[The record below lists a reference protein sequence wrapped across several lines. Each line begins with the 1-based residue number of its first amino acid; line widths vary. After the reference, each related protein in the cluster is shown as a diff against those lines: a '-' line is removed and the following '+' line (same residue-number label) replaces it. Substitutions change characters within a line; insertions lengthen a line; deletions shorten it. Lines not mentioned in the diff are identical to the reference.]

1 MKERLGRLEAQFF
14 AYAQMRRMR
23 TVSRGD
29 LSGSMLRLTP
39 DQERKL
45 LSRLARA
52 QLIARVRRGLY
63 LVPPRLPLGGAWTPD
78 EILAI
83 NTLIADRQGRYQ
95 ICGPNAFNR
104 YGYDDQLPN
113 RIYAY
118 NNRLSGDRAIA
129 AVNLTLIEVANE
141 RLGEIQEQ
149 KTADGETAVYSSR
162 ARTLLDAVYDWSRFG
177 SLPRAYDWIRAD
189 LRAGRVRPAELVRIT
204 LRYGDVGAI
213 RRIGALLDRE
223 GVDERQLRRLEQRL
237 RMPKNP
243 IPWIPG
249 RARRGKVDR
258 RWGIVWNDRV

>member
-29 LSGSMLRLTP
+29 LSGSMLLLTT

-63 LVPPRLPLGGAWTPD
+63 LVPTRLPLGGAWTPD

-104 YGYDDQLPN
+104 YGYDDQVPN

-118 NNRLSGDRAIA
+118 NNRLSGDRTIA
-129 AVNLTLIEVANE
+129 AVNLTLIKVANE
-141 RLGEIQEQ
+141 RLGEIEEQ

-162 ARTLLDAVYDWSRFG
+162 SRTLLDAVYDWSRFG

-189 LRAGRVRPAELVRIT
+189 LRAGRVRPVDLVRIT
-204 LRYGDVGAI
+204 LRYGDVGAV

-237 RMPKNP
+237 RTPKNP

-258 RWGIVWNDRV
+258 RWGIVWNDRA

>member
-1 MKERLGRLEAQFF
+1 MKEQLGRMEAQFF
-14 AYAQMRRMR
+14 AYAQMRKMR
-23 TVSRGD
+23 AVRCGD
-29 LSGSMLRLTP
+29 LPGSMLRLTP

-52 QLIARVRRGLY
+52 GLIARVRRGLY

-83 NTLIADRQGRYQ
+83 NTLIEDRGGRYQ

-104 YGYDDQLPN
+104 YGYDEQVPN

-118 NNRLSGDRAIA
+118 NNRISGDRTIG
-129 AVNLTLIEVANE
+129 AVNLTLIKVADE
-141 RLGEIQEQ
+141 RLGETEAQ
-149 KTADGETAVYSSR
+149 KTVDGESAVYSSR
-162 ARTLLDAVYDWSRFG
+162 ARTLFDAVYDWSRFG

-189 LRAGRVRPAELVRIT
+189 LSAGRVRPADLVRIT

-223 GVDERQLRRLEQRL
+223 GVDRRQLRKLAKQL
-237 RMPKNP
+237 RTQKNP
-243 IPWIPG
+243 IPWIPA
-249 RARRGKVDR
+249 RARRGTVDR
-258 RWGIVWNDRV
+258 RWGIVWNDRA

>member
-1 MKERLGRLEAQFF
+1 MKEQLGRLEAQFF

-52 QLIARVRRGLY
+52 KLVARVRRGLY

-78 EILAI
+78 ETLAI
-83 NTLIADRQGRYQ
+83 NTLVADRQGRYQ

-104 YGYDDQLPN
+104 YGYDTQVPN

-118 NNRLSGDRAIA
+118 NNRISGDRAIG
-129 AVNLTLIEVANE
+129 AVNLTLIKVADE
-141 RLGEIQEQ
+141 RLGETDEQ
-149 KTADGETAVYSSR
+149 KTADDETAVYASR
-162 ARTLLDAVYDWSRFG
+162 ARTLFDAVYDWSRFG

-189 LRAGRVRPAELVRIT
+189 LAARRVRPADLVRIT
-204 LRYGDVGAI
+204 LRYGDVGTI

-223 GVDERQLRRLEQRL
+223 GVDQRQLRRLSRQL
-237 RMPKNP
+237 RTPKNP
-243 IPWIPG
+243 IPFVPG
-249 RARRGKVDR
+249 RARRGNVDR
-258 RWGIVWNDRV
+258 RWGIVWNERV

>member
-1 MKERLGRLEAQFF
+1 VKERLGRLEAQFF
-14 AYAQMRRMR
+14 AYAQMRKLR
-23 TVSRGD
+23 TVRPGD
-29 LSGSMLRLTP
+29 LSGSMLALTP
-39 DQERKL
+39 EQERKL

-52 QLIARVRRGLY
+52 RLIARVRRGLY

-83 NTLIADRQGRYQ
+83 NTLIQDRQGRYQ
-95 ICGPNAFNR
+95 ICGANAFNR
-104 YGYDDQLPN
+104 YGYDEQVPN

-118 NNRLSGDRAIA
+118 NNRISGDRAIG
-129 AVNLTLIEVANE
+129 AVNLTLIKVAEE
-141 RLGEIQEQ
+141 RLGETEEQ
-149 KTADGETAVYSSR
+149 KTVDGETAVYSSR

-189 LRAGRVRPAELVRIT
+189 LGAGRVRPTELVRIT

-223 GVDERQLRRLEQRL
+223 GVAKRQLRRLDQEL
-237 RMPKNP
+237 RAPKNP

-249 RARRGKVDR
+249 RARRGNVDR
-258 RWGIVWNDRV
+258 RWGVMWNDRA

>member
-1 MKERLGRLEAQFF
+1 MEAQFF
-14 AYAQMRRMR
+14 AYAQMRKMR
-23 TVSRGD
+23 TVHGGD
-29 LSGSMLRLTP
+29 LSDSLLRLTA

-52 QLIARVRRGLY
+52 RLIARVRRGLY

-78 EILAI
+78 ESLAI

-95 ICGPNAFNR
+95 ICGPNAFSR
-104 YGYDDQLPN
+104 YGYDEQVPN

-118 NNRLSGDRAIA
+118 NNRISGDRTVGT
-129 AVNLTLIEVANE
+129 VNLTLIKVADE
-141 RLGEIQEQ
+141 RLGATEEQ
-149 KTADGETAVYSSR
+149 KTVDGETAVYSSR

-189 LRAGRVRPAELVRIT
+189 LGARRVRPAELVRVT

-213 RRIGALLDRE
+213 RRIGALLERE
-223 GVDERQLRRLEQRL
+223 GINERHLRKLAQQLRT
-237 RMPKNP
+237 PKNP

-258 RWGIVWNDRV
+258 RWGVVWNDHA